1 MATYALTIEGASKRM
16 QEGFVIRELING
28 RNTINFGFA
37 SLDGSYRPALR
48 DEVVLTEDAVRIF
61 GGNIDQP
68 TERSAAGHGSALLTN
83 VSAVDFN
90 ALADRRV
97 VNGTLL
103 AGTLKEKLEELEPFL
118 TPYSVALDAG
128 QVTGPSVPEL
138 TSTFMKISAIL
149 DRYSTLSG
157 YVWEIDYNKE
167 LRMFSP
173 ASTVA
178 PFDVVYGDGTARNIT
193 VEPSTNDYANSVWI
207 IGGGSSPY
215 IAQQDDGGSLADLVE
230 AVVQYPDITDTAV
243 LDDLAVQVLA
253 QFMELP
259 RTIRYTTRE
268 TGIKP
273 GMIQNVTIPAHGLSA
288 VTCLITEIET
298 RAITTSVVE
307 RTVTM
312 VEGTVNGS
320 SWRDV
325 YKQWAGGSGP
335 SSGVVVF
342 GGGDTLSS
350 PVYLGGSR
358 NTTILRSPAGWA
370 PVVDYVPYYAAASF
384 AGQVRAQAWARN
396 SGVSA
401 TVRLYNV
408 TDSIVTATS
417 SPVTSTTATDVTP
430 FLAGISA
437 GKTYRLEVQA
447 SADNQGV
454 YAIGS
459 LEHA

>member
-1 MATYALTIEGASKRM
+1 
-16 QEGFVIRELING
+16 
-28 RNTINFGFA
+28 
-37 SLDGSYRPALR
+37 
-48 DEVVLTEDAVRIF
+48 
-61 GGNIDQP
+61 
-68 TERSAAGHGSALLTN
+68 
-83 VSAVDFN
+83 
-90 ALADRRV
+90 
-97 VNGTLL
+97 
-103 AGTLKEKLEELEPFL
+103 
-118 TPYSVALDAG
+118 
-128 QVTGPSVPEL
+128 
-138 TSTFMKISAIL
+138 
-149 DRYSTLSG
+149 
-157 YVWEIDYNKE
+157 
-167 LRMFSP
+167 
-173 ASTVA
+173 
-178 PFDVVYGDGTARNIT
+178 
-193 VEPSTNDYANSVWI
+193 
-207 IGGGSSPY
+207 
-215 IAQQDDGGSLADLVE
+215 
-230 AVVQYPDITDTAV
+230 
-243 LDDLAVQVLA
+243 VLA